1 MDLQETP
8 WKARQLVGSFR
19 RTRSGRLV
27 PRSNEAFEQ
36 ADHVI
41 VQSETQLR
49 RFRQKYDTPATL
61 VRNML
66 PDMVPPSREPPRN
79 RVLWVGS
86 IKEVKRP
93 ELFVE
98 LARVSRGSALEF
110 TMVGEIQD
118 RRAGAAVLAADKAL
132 AGFTYVPSLPLLD
145 AWQRIA
151 TSRMLVNTSRIEGFP
166 NTFIQAW
173 LSGIPVATL
182 GVDPDGVIRRRR
194 IGIVCSDVTDLRRSL
209 LGGILDGPRWHGQA
223 GRARRHASTTHSI
236 DVNGPLF
243 SRVLEEA
250 RAEYHA
256 S

>member
-1 MDLQETP
+1 
-8 WKARQLVGSFR
+8 
-19 RTRSGRLV
+19 
-27 PRSNEAFEQ
+27 
-36 ADHVI
+36 
-41 VQSETQLR
+41 
-49 RFRQKYDTPATL
+49 
-61 VRNML
+61 
-66 PDMVPPSREPPRN
+66 
-79 RVLWVGS
+79 VLWVGS